1 MITPDYI
8 ERSNRKTLS
17 LAVMKDGNVVV
28 KAPLNMEDS
37 VIKSF
42 VWDKQAWIRE
52 KLFMINQ
59 TKTKYEDI
67 ISYKKFL
74 LYGNR
79 YTLLLSD
86 VKKIETNDNFQIV
99 MPKKTER
106 EKILKTLKLWYK
118 KVAKQVLQDRLAF
131 IENKIKLKSSILKI
145 TDSKGRWGSCNSRG
159 VICFNWRVVMLPPS
173 LIDYVIV
180 HELCHLV
187 EMNHSKHFWDLV
199 YSFLP
204 SASKLK
210 EEIREYGVLLTLF
223 NED

>member
-37 VIKSF
+37 IIKRF
-42 VWDKQAWIRE
+42 VWDKQNWIRE
-52 KLFMINQ
+52 KLFMINK
-59 TKTKYEDI
+59 TKTKFEDI

-74 LYGNR
+74 LYGNK

-99 MPKKTER
+99 IPKKTER
-106 EKILKTLKLWYK
+106 DKILKTLKMWYK
-118 KVAKQVLQDRLAF
+118 RVAKQVLQDRLNF
-131 IENKIKLKSSILKI
+131 LESKLKLKSSGLKI
-145 TDSKGRWGSCNSRG
+145 NDSKNRWGSCNSRAL
-159 VICFNWRVVMLPPS
+159 ICFNWRVIMLPPNI
-173 LIDYVIV
+173 IDYVII
-180 HELCHLV
+180 HELCHIV

-204 SASKLK
+204 NAKKLK
-210 EEIREYGVLLTLF
+210 EEIREYSFLLSLF
-223 NED
+223 EE

>member
-37 VIKSF
+37 VIKRF
-42 VWDKQAWIRE
+42 VWDKQDWIKD

-59 TKTKYEDI
+59 TKSKFEDI
-67 ISYKKFL
+67 INYKKFL

-99 MPKKTER
+99 LPKKVER

-131 IENKIKLKSSILKI
+131 IENKIKLKSSIMKI

-159 VICFNWRVVMLPPS
+159 VVCFNWRVVMLSPAI
-173 LIDYVIV
+173 IDYVII

-187 EMNHSKHFWDLV
+187 EMNHSKHFWELV
-199 YSFLP
+199 NSFLP
-204 SASKLK
+204 NTPKLK
-210 EEIREYGVLLTLF
+210 EELREYGFLLNLF
-223 NED
+223 NEE